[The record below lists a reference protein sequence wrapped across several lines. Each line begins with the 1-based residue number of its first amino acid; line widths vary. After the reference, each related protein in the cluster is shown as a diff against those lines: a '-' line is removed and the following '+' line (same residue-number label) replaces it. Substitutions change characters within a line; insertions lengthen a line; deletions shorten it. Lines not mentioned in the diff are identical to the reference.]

1 MVTPHDV
8 GRCQHSRQMG
18 PPPSAAAELEKKQ
31 NKLDK
36 IIADFID
43 SEESNEVLKK
53 AMKSTIEKLQTE
65 IDELEYKY
73 RIALK
78 SSSTL
83 DVLNGSRSRL
93 KDLHSIFQ
101 NLVRSFHLNYT

>member
-1 MVTPHDV
+1 MWGDV
-8 GRCQHSRQMG
+8 NTADRWDRR
-18 PPPSAAAELEKKQ
+18 PSAAAELEKKQ

-83 DVLNGSRSRL
+83 DVLKRYQLANTMFLSNE
-93 KDLHSIFQ
+93 
-101 NLVRSFHLNYT
+101 NLVF

>member
-1 MVTPHDV
+1 MVTPHGV
-8 GRCQHSRQMG
+8 GICQHSRQMG
-18 PPPSAAAELEKKQ
+18 PPPSAAEELEKKQ

-43 SEESNEVLKK
+43 SVESNEVLKK

-83 DVLNGSRSRL
+83 DVLNGISWQTQCF
-93 KDLHSIFQ
+93 FQ
-101 NLVRSFHLNYT
+101 TKNLVF

>member
-1 MVTPHDV
+1 MFMVTPHGV
-8 GRCQHSRQMG
+8 GRCQHSRQLG
-18 PPPSAAAELEKKQ
+18 PPPSAVAELEKNQ

-65 IDELEYKY
+65 IDERSGLTAVK
-73 RIALK
+73 
-78 SSSTL
+78 
-83 DVLNGSRSRL
+83 LNL
-93 KDLHSIFQ
+93 LPIWQ
-101 NLVRSFHLNYT
+101 II

>member
-83 DVLNGSRSRL
+83 DVLNGISWQTQCF
-93 KDLHSIFQ
+93 FQ
-101 NLVRSFHLNYT
+101 TKNLVFWLEKS

>member
-1 MVTPHDV
+1 MSTQPTDGTAAVS
-8 GRCQHSRQMG
+8 GRG
-18 PPPSAAAELEKKQ
+18 TWKKQ

-53 AMKSTIEKLQTE
+53 VIKSTIEKLQIE

-83 DVLNGSRSRL
+83 DVLNGIS
-93 KDLHSIFQ
+93 
-101 NLVRSFHLNYT
+101 